1 MITKIR
7 DSRLL
12 ALTPFLVWCMVL
24 WNGLSNRHYHV
35 DANGQVISHAH
46 PVQQGEEDHQHSEEE
61 LIFWDLISNP
71 VFQVVY
77 PEVNIPEN
85 IVSIPNVAEE
95 VYTNPLFESLF
106 LGAEFLRGPPVL
118 S

>member
-1 MITKIR
+1 
-7 DSRLL
+7 
-12 ALTPFLVWCMVL
+12 MVL
-24 WNGLSNRHYHV
+24 WNGLSNRHYHI

-71 VFQVVY
+71 VFQVGY
-77 PEVNIPEN
+77 PAVIVPDNI
-85 IVSIPNVAEE
+85 ILAFFSVAEI
-95 VYTNPLFESLF
+95 YTNPVFESLF
-106 LGAEFLRGPPVL
+106 LGTEFLRGPPAI